1 MDLVDVRGSAKRSM
15 SARVFLDTNILVY
28 GIDSAEK
35 DKQRRALEILEG
47 SAKDYQ
53 EAHFV
58 LSTQVLQEFYV
69 TAVRKLTVPL
79 DESDA
84 ERAVQRLARLP
95 VVQVDTQ
102 MILDAIATSREQSLS
117 FWDALIVRAALDAG
131 CDTLL
136 TEDLQHDQ
144 IFEGLRVQNP
154 FLGDA

>member
-1 MDLVDVRGSAKRSM
+1 MDLADVRGSATSSM

-28 GIDSAEK
+28 GIDSSEK
-35 DKQRRALEILEG
+35 DKQKRALEILEG
-47 SAKDYQ
+47 SAKDYR
-53 EAHFV
+53 EAHLV

-69 TAVRKLTVPL
+69 TAVRKLAVPL

-136 TEDLQHDQ
+136 TEDLPHDQ
-144 IFEGLRVQNP
+144 IFEGLRVSNP
-154 FLGDA
+154 FLDDP

>member
-1 MDLVDVRGSAKRSM
+1 M

-28 GIDSAEK
+28 GIDSSQK

-47 SAKDYQ
+47 SAKDYRDV
-53 EAHFV
+53 HFV
-58 LSTQVLQEFYV
+58 LSTQVLQEFYA
-69 TAVRKLTVPL
+69 TAAGKLAVPL

-84 ERAVQRLARLP
+84 ERAVTRLARLP

-102 MILDAIATSREQSLS
+102 MILDAIATSREHGLK

-144 IFEGLRVQNP
+144 VFDGLRVQNP
-154 FLGDA
+154 FLDSA